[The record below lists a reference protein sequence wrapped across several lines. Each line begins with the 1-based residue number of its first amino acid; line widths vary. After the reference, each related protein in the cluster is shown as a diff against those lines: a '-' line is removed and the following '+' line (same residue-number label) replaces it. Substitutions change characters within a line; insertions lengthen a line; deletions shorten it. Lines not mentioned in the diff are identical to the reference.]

1 MSILEEKRPLE
12 EQEEISNKR
21 QKLELYNNNVHDNI
35 KVNKPLDGP
44 DAQTPEQ
51 PTLKT
56 PSHIET
62 DTPTNEPVSHLSP
75 QPKNIQHDQLSPVP
89 VPEQP
94 QLDKASEPVD
104 STSTP
109 LSQQPREPVEQPIE
123 QPQPSE
129 PVQQPSEV
137 VESAETA
144 HPSQPSDSVQPE
156 QPEQPSAP
164 TQPSESIEPAHGIQ
178 SSEPS
183 QSAPEPLQPEQA
195 QPLEVTGS
203 VQPVQQIQFAQPS
216 ESTQSAPVQTQQPS
230 EPVQPAKPAESVQT
244 DEPAE
249 PLQPSEHVQPTQPIE
264 PQQPSEQIQ
273 PIQQIEPQQPSEQIQ
288 TVQQTDQSLQQPEH
302 TQVQSVEQPQSAEVK
317 PELPQLMEDGQS
329 EAQQPQIEPQ
339 PFDAPG
345 VSYSSQDAPQ
355 DDFKEEVHDQS
366 QPVVPPTP
374 AGIEPIVL
382 PNGTKLPPRSAAFGI
397 PAGPPFSF
405 NQLKFVSSLVKQ
417 LKKMKAA
424 VPFLSP
430 VDYISMGIP
439 HYPEVISE
447 PSDLG
452 TVDRK
457 VQKTIKA
464 EEGGYYNFNDW
475 ETDVRRIFRNTEWFN
490 GHEHPVSKMGKQVEE
505 SFDKQ
510 LKKMPPSQTN
520 DAVPSTSRGRGA
532 PRRSQET
539 GRPRREVHHPA
550 MTQNDPNRSKRRKTT
565 AYGRNGTADQMRHCA
580 YILKELHKKV
590 HSSYASPF
598 YDPVDYIALGLPDY
612 PQVVQQPM
620 DLSTVGQK
628 LNLGDYEGPSDF
640 FGDMKLMFGNCYKYN
655 PPGTPVHE
663 AGRQTEAVFDEKW
676 TQLPPLSTP
685 LEISDDENSDA
696 VKALQRQI
704 EDMQK
709 SLTDI
714 KKKGTGAPE
723 RVSTGGGG
731 SGSGRGGKRGSTG
744 GQVGRPR
751 RKSYDEDDENYQ
763 IPEITFDMK
772 KELAGKIQQLEGD
785 QLDKAIKIIYETLDL
800 DNNSDEIEL
809 DIDVLPVKTLQKL
822 YMFVVKPQKQK
833 RGPYNKQHVDV
844 DLQPRP
850 PKRAGTGG
858 VKRKSMNEDEE
869 ALKIQALEAKLKSFE
884 GVTDIQLNQPTTIPE
899 NDEASSGSD
908 SDSVVS
914 EDSGSESD

>member
-1 MSILEEKRPLE
+1 MFHCVQQILTP
-12 EQEEISNKR
+12 SS
-21 QKLELYNNNVHDNI
+21 
-35 KVNKPLDGP
+35 VNKPLDGP

-510 LKKMPPSQTN
+510 LKKMPPSVGFFLILTL
-520 DAVPSTSRGRGA
+520 
-532 PRRSQET
+532 
-539 GRPRREVHHPA
+539 
-550 MTQNDPNRSKRRKTT
+550 PN
-565 AYGRNGTADQMRHCA
+565 
-580 YILKELHKKV
+580 
-590 HSSYASPF
+590 
-598 YDPVDYIALGLPDY
+598 
-612 PQVVQQPM
+612 
-620 DLSTVGQK
+620 
-628 LNLGDYEGPSDF
+628 
-640 FGDMKLMFGNCYKYN
+640 
-655 PPGTPVHE
+655 
-663 AGRQTEAVFDEKW
+663 
-676 TQLPPLSTP
+676 
-685 LEISDDENSDA
+685 
-696 VKALQRQI
+696 
-704 EDMQK
+704 
-709 SLTDI
+709 
-714 KKKGTGAPE
+714 
-723 RVSTGGGG
+723 
-731 SGSGRGGKRGSTG
+731 
-744 GQVGRPR
+744 
-751 RKSYDEDDENYQ
+751 
-763 IPEITFDMK
+763 
-772 KELAGKIQQLEGD
+772 
-785 QLDKAIKIIYETLDL
+785 
-800 DNNSDEIEL
+800 
-809 DIDVLPVKTLQKL
+809 
-822 YMFVVKPQKQK
+822 
-833 RGPYNKQHVDV
+833 
-844 DLQPRP
+844 
-850 PKRAGTGG
+850 
-858 VKRKSMNEDEE
+858 
-869 ALKIQALEAKLKSFE
+869 
-884 GVTDIQLNQPTTIPE
+884 
-899 NDEASSGSD
+899 
-908 SDSVVS
+908 
-914 EDSGSESD
+914 